1 MFVKNV
7 SIGYR
12 IFSLFNILFM
22 LFVCVVVLFPY
33 VNVLAIAFNDNT
45 QTAFTGLMLFPQ
57 VPTFSN
63 FQVLLSDAA
72 MWRAAGNTIMRIVFG
87 VSLTL
92 FVNFTASYALSKNY
106 LPGRKWLIFVLLIP
120 TFISAGL
127 IPTYILYANI
137 GLLNSFWVYVLP
149 TGFWFFGFILLRT
162 YLYTIPDSL
171 EESAKLDGAND
182 LYIMWRVYLPLCKP
196 ILATLIL
203 FGVINHWNDWVT
215 TLYFITN
222 LREHSTLA
230 FELRRVL
237 VEQDRMARLV
247 QEAIMQGIVP
257 VFATGGTSEGIRNA
271 QIIVTTLPII
281 LVYPFLQ
288 KYFIQGMLVGSIK
301 E

>member
-7 SIGYR
+7 SMGYR
-12 IFSLFNILFM
+12 VFSFFNILFM
-22 LFVCVVVLFPY
+22 LLVCVIVLFPY
-33 VNVLAIAFNDNT
+33 LNVMAIAFNDNN
-45 QTAFTGLMLFPQ
+45 QSINTGLMLFPDF
-57 VPTFSN
+57 PTLMN
-63 FQVLLSDAA
+63 FQVLLADAT
-72 MWRAAGNTIMRIVFG
+72 MWRAAGNTIMRILFG

-92 FVNFTASYALSKNY
+92 FVNFTASYTLSKRY
-106 LPGRKWLIFVLLIP
+106 LPGRKSLIFILLIP
-120 TFISAGL
+120 TYISAGL
-127 IPTYILYANI
+127 IPTFILYSNM

-162 YLYTIPDSL
+162 YMYTIPDSL

-182 LYIMWRVYLPLCKP
+182 WYIMFRVYLPLCKP

-222 LREHSTLA
+222 MREHSTLA

-237 VEQDRMARLV
+237 QEQDRMARLV

-257 VFATGGTSEGIRNA
+257 TAGTGGTSAGVRNA

-281 LVYPFLQ
+281 LFYPFVQ
-288 KYFIQGMLVGSIK
+288 KYFIQGMLVGSVK

>member
-7 SIGYR
+7 STGYR
-12 IFSLFNILFM
+12 VFSFFNILFM
-22 LFVCVVVLFPY
+22 LVVCVVVLYPY
-33 VNVLAIAFNDNT
+33 LNVLAIAFNDNS
-45 QTAFTGLMLFPQ
+45 QTINTGLMLFPQ
-57 VPTFSN
+57 APTLSN
-63 FQVLLSDAA
+63 FHVLLSDAT
-72 MWRAAGNTIMRIVFG
+72 MWRAAFNTIARIVLG
-87 VSLTL
+87 VTLTL
-92 FVNFTASYALSKNY
+92 FVNFTASYALSKAY
-106 LPGRKWLIFVLLIP
+106 LPGRKAMIFILLIPSFITAGLIP
-120 TFISAGL
+120 TFI
-127 IPTYILYANI
+127 LYMHL

-182 LYIMWRVYLPLCKP
+182 IYIMWRIFLPLCKP

-222 LREHSTLA
+222 LRVNSTLA

-237 VEQDRMARLV
+237 QEQDRMARLI
-247 QEAIMQGIVP
+247 QEAIIQGVLPI
-257 VFATGGTSEGIRNA
+257 AQTGGTSAGIRNA
-271 QIIVTTLPII
+271 QIIITTLPII
-281 LVYPFLQ
+281 MFYPFVQ
-288 KYFIQGMLVGSIK
+288 KYFIQGMLVGSVK

>member
-1 MFVKNV
+1 M
-7 SIGYR
+7 
-12 IFSLFNILFM
+12 
-22 LFVCVVVLFPY
+22 
-33 VNVLAIAFNDNT
+33 AIAFNDNT
-45 QTAFTGLMLFPQ
+45 QTISTGLMLWPQ
-57 VPTFSN
+57 VPTLSN
-63 FQVLLSDAA
+63 FQVLLADNA
-72 MWRAAGNTIMRIVFG
+72 MWRAAFNTIARIVLG

-92 FVNFTASYALSKNY
+92 FVNFTASYTLSKTY
-106 LPGRKWLIFVLLIP
+106 LPGRKGFIILLLIP

-127 IPTYILYANI
+127 IPTFILYMHL

-182 LYIMWRVYLPLCKP
+182 FYIMWRIFLPLCKP
-196 ILATLIL
+196 ILATLVL

-222 LREHSTLA
+222 LRVNSTLA

-237 VEQDRMARLV
+237 QEQDRMARLI
-247 QEAIMQGIVP
+247 QEAIIQGVLPIMP
-257 VFATGGTSEGIRNA
+257 QGGTSEGIRNA

-281 LVYPFLQ
+281 MFYPFLQ
-288 KYFIQGMLVGSIK
+288 KYFIQGMLVGSVK

>member
-7 SIGYR
+7 SPGYR
-12 IFSLFNILFM
+12 VFSFFNILFM
-22 LFVCVVVLFPY
+22 IIVCVLVLFPY
-33 VNVLAIAFNDNT
+33 INVLAIAFNDNA
-45 QTAFTGLMLFPQ
+45 QTISTGLMLFPQ
-57 VPTFSN
+57 VPTLSN
-63 FQVLLSDAA
+63 FQVLLSDAT
-72 MWRAAGNTIMRIVFG
+72 MWRSAFNTIARIVLG

-92 FVNFTASYALSKNY
+92 FVNYTASYALSKSY
-106 LPGRKWLIFVLLIP
+106 LPGRKAMIFILLVPSFITAGLIP
-120 TFISAGL
+120 TFI
-127 IPTYILYANI
+127 LYMHL

-182 LYIMWRVYLPLCKP
+182 LYIMWRIFLPLCKP

-222 LREHSTLA
+222 LRVNSTLA

-237 VEQDRMARLV
+237 QEQDRMARLI
-247 QEAIMQGIVP
+247 QEAIIQGVLP
-257 VFATGGTSEGIRNA
+257 VAQTGGTSEGIRNA

-281 LVYPFLQ
+281 MFYPFVQ
-288 KYFIQGMLVGSIK
+288 KYFIQGMLVGSVK